1 VVLIG
6 YVVALVLGNRG
17 ETPVDLVVSAPVLL
31 PLWGVIAGCVGLG
44 AILAMALFSW
54 PMIRSR
60 LQLRRQSQ
68 RIARL
73 EQEIH
78 GLRTQP
84 LTEDED
90 GTEFRGR
97 EA

>member
-1 VVLIG
+1 MVG
-6 YVVALVLGNRG
+6 YVVALVLGNRAG
-17 ETPVDLVVSAPVLL
+17 TAVDLVFSEPVNL
-31 PLWGVIAGCVGLG
+31 PLWAVIAGSVGLG
-44 AILAMALFSW
+44 AILAASGLSW
-54 PMIRSR
+54 PMVRNR
-60 LQLRRQSQ
+60 LRLRRQSQ

-78 GLRTQP
+78 GLRTLP

-90 GTEFRGR
+90 ATGVRAR

>member
-1 VVLIG
+1 VVVIG

-17 ETPVDLVVSAPVLL
+17 EATVDLVFSEPVLL
-31 PLWGVIAGCVGLG
+31 PLWGVIAAGIGLG
-44 AILAMALFSW
+44 AILATALLSW

-78 GLRTQP
+78 GLRTLP
-84 LTEDED
+84 LTEDET
-90 GTEFRGR
+90 GFRRRG
-97 EA
+97 A

>member
-1 VVLIG
+1 MIG

-17 ETPVDLVVSAPVLL
+17 QTPVDLVFSEPVLL
-31 PLWGVIAGCVGLG
+31 PLWAVIAGGVVLG
-44 AILAMALFSW
+44 AILATALLSW
-54 PMIRSR
+54 PMIRGR

-73 EQEIH
+73 EQEVH

-90 GTEFRGR
+90 GTEFQRR